1 LIAIKTDQFYFQY
14 LEQVSNM
21 AVNVPSSD
29 CLYNDLVSVEFAENR
44 LKSRS
49 TTARPVKT
57 REKSDNVPLL
67 SNFFSTRKE
76 QERLWPKF
84 PSIIMSFKPIELY
97 NPKSV
102 ISARRNILEQ
112 TENLFKN

>member
-1 LIAIKTDQFYFQY
+1 
-14 LEQVSNM
+14 M

-29 CLYNDLVSVEFAENR
+29 FLYNDLVSVEFAENR

-49 TTARPVKT
+49 LSARPVKT
-57 REKSDNVPLL
+57 REKSDTVPVL
-67 SNFFSTRKE
+67 SDFVSTRKE
-76 QERLWPKF
+76 QMELWPRF

-102 ISARRNILEQ
+102 TSARRNILEK
-112 TENLFKN
+112 TENLLNNY

>member
-1 LIAIKTDQFYFQY
+1 
-14 LEQVSNM
+14 M

-29 CLYNDLVSVEFAENR
+29 YLYNDLVSVEFAENR

-49 TTARPVKT
+49 TSARTVKA
-57 REKSDNVPLL
+57 REKSDAVPHL
-67 SNFFSTRKE
+67 SDFVSSQRE
-76 QERLWPKF
+76 QVGLWPKF

-102 ISARRNILEQ
+102 TSARRNILEK
-112 TENLFKN
+112 TENLFNY